1 MKIVLCLKQVPMAS
15 SVSIDPVTKRLL
27 RENTAAV
34 LNPFDYHA
42 IEEAM
47 RLKEEYGA
55 EVIALT
61 MGPPK
66 AEAIL
71 REALAFGVDKAVLL
85 SDRLFGG
92 SDTWA
97 TSYIISLALKNFMP
111 FDLVLCGR
119 QAVDGDTSQVPAGIA
134 AHLGMAQAYGVAKME
149 SIDYPKLTLRRMG
162 TSGYERCE
170 IKIPAVLSTIKELN
184 IPRVPRLKG
193 WLKAIEQEIAVFDAE
208 KLGAENEFIG
218 LNGSPTRVVKTFS
231 PPARDGETQ
240 IWTGSSDAL
249 AERLFNQLRN
259 VAQI

>member
-1 MKIVLCLKQVPMAS
+1 MKIVVCIKQVPMAS
-15 SVSIDPVTKRLL
+15 SVNIDPITKRLL

-34 LNPFDYHA
+34 LNPFDYYA

-47 RLKEEYGA
+47 RLKEAYGT

-61 MGPPK
+61 MGPSK
-66 AEAIL
+66 AENIL
-71 REALAFGVDKAVLL
+71 REALALGVDRGILL

-97 TSYIISLALKNFMP
+97 TSYIISLALKKVMP

-134 AHLGMAQAYGVAKME
+134 AHLEMAQAYGVAKIE
-149 SIDYPKLTLRRMG
+149 TINYQKLTLKRMG

-170 IKIPAVLSTIKELN
+170 ITTPAVLSTSKELN
-184 IPRVPRLKG
+184 VPRVPRLKS
-193 WLKAIEQEIAVFDAE
+193 WLKAIEQKIEIFDAK
-208 KLGAENEFIG
+208 KLKAKNEFIG

-231 PPARDGETQ
+231 PPARDAETQ
-240 IWTGSSDAL
+240 VWTGSPDAL
-249 AERLFNQLRN
+249 AEQLFNQLRN

>member
-1 MKIVLCLKQVPMAS
+1 MKIVLCLKQVPLAS
-15 SVSIDPVTKRLL
+15 SVNIDPVTKRLL

-47 RLKEEYGA
+47 RLKEKYGA

-61 MGPPK
+61 MGPSK
-66 AEAIL
+66 AETIL
-71 REALAFGVDKAVLL
+71 REALAFGVDRAVLL

-97 TSYIISLALKNFMP
+97 TSYIISLALKKFMP
-111 FDLVLCGR
+111 LDLVLCGR

-134 AHLGMAQAYGVAKME
+134 AHLGLSQAYGVVKIE
-149 SIDYPKLTLRRMG
+149 NINHSKLTLKRMG

-170 IKIPAVLSTIKELN
+170 IKAPAVLSVAKELN
-184 IPRVPRLKG
+184 IPRVPRLEG
-193 WLKAIEQEIAVFDAE
+193 WLKAIEQKIEIFDAE
-208 KLGAENEFIG
+208 KLEAKNELIG

-231 PPARDGETQ
+231 PPPRDGEIQ
-240 IWTGSSDAL
+240 VWTGSSDTL
-249 AERLFNQLRN
+249 AEKLFTQLRK